1 MSLNTPLWMPG
12 LLQKPLFQGLFKNG
26 VPISLFLPP
35 SFFPPTSPHH
45 PPVKSWHPES
55 TPFKPEIPEPAVVP
69 WQKRPSAEPW
79 ANVCRHAVPPPL
91 LVSLTKRNHF
101 LLPPKKT
108 RLHPKVSHKLKKTK
122 NWQPLHRRAHKS
134 CSSTRDEEAATDPG
148 KTPEKW
154 KCLGP
159 PRPIT

>member
-79 ANVCRHAVPPPL
+79 ASVCRHAVPPPL
-91 LVSLTKRNHF
+91 LVSLTNRNHF
-101 LLPPKKT
+101 VLPPKT
-108 RLHPKVSHKLKKTK
+108 RLHPKVSHKLKKNEKLTAIT
-122 NWQPLHRRAHKS
+122 QKS
-134 CSSTRDEEAATDPG
+134 PQKLQQHQEWRSSDR
-148 KTPEKW
+148 
-154 KCLGP
+154 
-159 PRPIT
+159 PR